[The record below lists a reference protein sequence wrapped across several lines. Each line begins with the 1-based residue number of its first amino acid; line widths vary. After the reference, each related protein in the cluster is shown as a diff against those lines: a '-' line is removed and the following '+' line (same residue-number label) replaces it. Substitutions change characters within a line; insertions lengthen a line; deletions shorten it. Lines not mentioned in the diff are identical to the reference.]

1 MAPLITH
8 ALLGASVA
16 ALSVAGVRAA
26 SPLVPAGLARLL
38 VAAVLAVS
46 AVVAEAILLGLFSL
60 GGSTIALSAAAL
72 ATWAAAHALLPRPAL
87 AVATELRERGA
98 ALTMRQRMLAGGLAG
113 AGGAWIVWQLVHP
126 ALGFDAI
133 HYHVPEMVLWVQQ
146 GTPGSVEEV
155 LPGLPVGNY
164 PLTTEVTVAWAM
176 GISRSFVPIVLW
188 PWLTFAL
195 SGVGGWVALRALG
208 VPRGAAAAA
217 LIALG
222 SVPWVLAWQSN
233 GSITDPPALA
243 WLLVCA
249 ALCVLARGRTVLL
262 GPAILAAAL
271 SIGTKTTVLPVVAV
285 VLGAG
290 LWTCRDALRPC
301 LRALAFA
308 TAVGV
313 LIGGGWYLRNLID
326 HGSPFWPIVAAP
338 WGDPLPA
345 SVEAVK
351 TSFLSRPGPTVDGLG
366 SLYVHR
372 FGGGWLLLAA
382 GILAPIACASRR
394 VVIAAVATAAGLLLW
409 ALSPVTGLPPDGTF
423 PETIFSTTRYLLPV
437 LAVAC
442 TALALAAAGARPWR
456 RRATVAVL
464 AGIAA
469 LNAVE
474 LFHYYGFPSV
484 PSALVPVTGAVAG
497 AIGAFALG
505 WVRIGARAAP
515 RGALAV
521 ATIAAGALLAVPA
534 SGFLGRHAG
543 THSVP
548 VWPIEHYLA
557 SQPSFRAGAS
567 PVAITPTYV
576 GPLAGDR
583 LRHRLLAIG
592 ADESCP
598 RIRSRAR
605 REWLV
610 VFGGPLG
617 GPGPAHAASCLKG
630 RAPGFRFGFGAV
642 YGPPL
647 G

>member
-16 ALSVAGVRAA
+16 ALSAAGVRAA

-38 VAAVLAVS
+38 VAAVMAAS
-46 AVVAEAILLGLFSL
+46 AVVAEAILLGLLSL

-72 ATWAAAHALLPRPAL
+72 ATWAAAHALLPQPAL
-87 AVATELRERGA
+87 SVAEEFRDRWAMLKVPERAFAGA
-98 ALTMRQRMLAGGLAG
+98 LMG
-113 AGGAWIVWQLVHP
+113 AGGAWVVWQLVHP

-188 PWLTFAL
+188 SWVTFAL
-195 SGVGGWVALRALG
+195 GAVGGWVGLRAVG
-208 VPRGAAAAA
+208 VPRTAAAAA
-217 LIALG
+217 LVALC

-262 GPAILAAAL
+262 APAILAAAL
-271 SIGTKTTVLPVVAV
+271 SIGTKTTVLPVVAL

-290 LWTCRDALRPC
+290 LWSCRDALRRWR
-301 LRALAFA
+301 RALVFA
-308 TAVGV
+308 TAVGL
-313 LIGGGWYLRNLID
+313 LIGGGWYFRNLID

-351 TSFLSRPGPTVDGLG
+351 TSFLSRPGATVDGLG

-372 FGGGWLLLAA
+372 FGGGWLLVAA

-394 VVIAAVATAAGLLLW
+394 VLFVAAATAAGLLLW

-442 TALALAAAGARPWR
+442 TALALAAADARPLK
-456 RRATVAVL
+456 RRATVAALACIAVL
-464 AGIAA
+464 
-469 LNAVE
+469 NVVE
-474 LFHYYGFPSV
+474 LFHDYGFPSV
-484 PSALVPVTGAVAG
+484 PSALVPITGAAAG
-497 AIGAFALG
+497 AALAFAAG
-505 WVRIGARAAP
+505 WVRIGALGPRRGVLAA
-515 RGALAV
+515 AAV
-521 ATIAAGALLAVPA
+521 AAGALLAVPA
-534 SGFLGRHAG
+534 SGFLGRHAD

-557 SQPSFRAGAS
+557 SQPTFSARATA
-567 PVAITPTYV
+567 VAITPTYI

-583 LRHRLLAIG
+583 LRHTLLAIG
-592 ADESCP
+592 PDESCA
-598 RIRSRAR
+598 RLRSRAGR
-605 REWLV
+605 QWLV

-617 GPGPAHAASCLKG
+617 GPGPVHAASCLKG
-630 RAPGFRFGFGAV
+630 RAPAFRFGFGAV
-642 YGPPL
+642 YGPPVS
-647 G
+647 